1 MKYFKKI
8 LFGEYSLLISFWL
21 IYVLG
26 TTILT
31 IISIN
36 FISILLSTLT
46 IFFICISLIGVWNSA
61 DFYINEKRK
70 IRKFPFWAYISRAW
84 IIIVII
90 FIIKS
95 LIFYSPK
102 LLDKGLGNYN
112 SICFSILKG
121 ATQDILNFPFQVLHF
136 IVSR

>member
-1 MKYFKKI
+1 MKYLKKI
-8 LFGEYSLLISFWL
+8 LLGEYSLLISFWL

-70 IRKFPFWAYISRAW
+70 IKKFPFWAYISRAW

-102 LLDKGLGNYN
+102 LLDKGLGNYK
-112 SICFSILKG
+112 SICFSIFKG
-121 ATQDILNFPFQVLHF
+121 ATQDLLNFPFQVLHF